1 MFVYKNFSK
10 PRSIFSLSGFNY
22 LDSNS
27 KYDPFVEDVG
37 QFEDLSQIKKAF
49 CWKYCL
55 LDKTNRKV
63 KCKVQIS
70 EGNFCDRIMSYKASN
85 IYRHLKHHHGIDKE

>member
-1 MFVYKNFSK
+1 M
-10 PRSIFSLSGFNY
+10 G
-22 LDSNS
+22 D
-27 KYDPFVEDVG
+27 
-37 QFEDLSQIKKAF
+37 KA
-49 CWKYCL
+49 
-55 LDKTNRKV
+55 NRKV

>member
-1 MFVYKNFSK
+1 MFFYKNFSK

-27 KYDPFVEDVG
+27 IYDPFVEDVG

-55 LDKTNRKV
+55 LDKANRKV

-85 IYRHLKHHHGIDKE
+85 IYRHLKHHHGIDRE